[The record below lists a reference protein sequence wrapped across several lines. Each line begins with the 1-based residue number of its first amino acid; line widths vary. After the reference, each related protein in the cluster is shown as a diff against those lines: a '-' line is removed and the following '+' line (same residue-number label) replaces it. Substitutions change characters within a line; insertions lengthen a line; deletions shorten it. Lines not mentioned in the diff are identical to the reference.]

1 MVLNPSGITN
11 VDTSSGSRH
20 NSSMLQK
27 AVPLRRRRSKGTIA
41 GFASSTSSSVQNDPT
56 SHEILHNDLP
66 SMPTSSFGGD
76 SISCSGDG
84 TNQPQH
90 ANDGSQTSGP
100 PRPPPKP
107 CHSARLALLCVQNAA
122 HMGARTQ
129 LNLCPPGKAR
139 DDLLKA
145 LQMKRRKKKSIPP
158 PIRRTL
164 SIGRS
169 PSFSSVGSRIEDNP
183 TPTFD
188 KIMGESGLN
197 EYDQA
202 EDDYLNNPMLHS
214 HDLNSDGEEMQEE
227 SSSGDED
234 SLDVRYDDEDGGNSP
249 NGADGED
256 EEQYH
261 GDKLYSLGHDM
272 PGGQTASSSNKLAF
286 NMRKLKWFD
295 SVTASERA
303 TARQYLR
310 KEFANL
316 RKKDISLLTKHLKK
330 MQRREKRRVE
340 IERGR
345 RNSSDSKTLD
355 TLSDDDDEELLEQ
368 STQALG
374 LSKLPG
380 NMTPSLSA
388 ALVLESLAITPL
400 ESLEGMSKCYEGIVA
415 AGSALLDANDGNA
428 VSGDRIKPSKSEI
441 MSALAPLLITTLE
454 QAAGETIL
462 GLAKLRKLCGT
473 KRYQRRFVQ
482 RIAPSLVRPPNA
494 AMWCLRHRDEMESI
508 LAATEMILDA
518 SFEVFASGWY
528 ERGRT
533 LLADSKRAE
542 TLKAAAMQLKRLS
555 THKYSDRLTK
565 GLSSG
570 LHRRGASSLFLG
582 STTTKDAFTAGTGGK
597 SEVLAEWEVLAVDRQ
612 IRKSIENLFTM
623 DWSRVHLSNVPP
635 RDGESYPN
643 QRTKSR
649 GITGNRP
656 KPAPSEHL
664 QVDTGTTASDL
675 SSPTRQGSSKKMLP
689 VSPGV
694 VTISGGV
701 MSGDGEFDSMFGNPF
716 SANSPTLVVQDVNN
730 AHESKMSD
738 PLSPPNTPKLQDSSV
753 VSTPPRSPP
762 HSNGVGQSGLISPP
776 RQKLGLV
783 TPPLNETPTSGNI
796 ECGRPGLAPAPLSPS
811 NTSRKDSS
819 HQRFSTNPTLPGSQ
833 NTYLRT
839 LTSTAAERKRTV
851 AACRALRAQI
861 ARFEDAFIHLHGR
874 APKGA
879 TERAPLATTYAQ
891 YREWK
896 RAIRAD
902 AASRIQAL
910 SRGARTRSLLMENID
925 PRFKEIVTKR
935 AGRPGRK
942 SVQDLQHLA
951 IPTNITGTAAT
962 SGRSKPLPMNNSGR
976 RDSNDA
982 YYGVEVFY
990 QEPSN
995 GAPNRPA
1002 SDWNSSRDSSSPS
1015 TRTSSRDDDFSWSV
1029 STSGPQH
1036 HYSSRNDSMS
1046 TSSQPSYINMTFAE
1060 LQTRKR
1066 ELKQQLKQYD
1076 MNFFNQHGRMPVKV
1090 EKEPIRHLY
1099 ENYNSLKN
1107 RISATAHERE
1117 GPPITPIIPTTRPTP
1132 PPVTHNYAET
1142 NGNVDNFLPI
1152 ASTSS
1157 SEKTGKWKGSRNSAG
1172 TVTTAGSSSG
1182 GNPINLAGLKTE
1194 KQTLHQMLRSYEKD
1208 FFNLH
1213 SRQVSC
1219 YADIRPV
1226 ASQYRRYKEIKKQIS
1241 ALQETGAVQK

>member
-1 MVLNPSGITN
+1 MVLNASGIAN

-20 NSSMLQK
+20 NVAMLQK
-27 AVPLRRRRSKGTIA
+27 PVPLRRRRSKGTIA
-41 GFASSTSSSVQNDPT
+41 SFTSSTSSSSQNDST
-56 SHEILHNDLP
+56 HEMSHNDLP

-76 SISCSGDG
+76 TASCSGDG

-90 ANDGSQTSGP
+90 ANDVSQSSGP
-100 PRPPPKP
+100 PAPPPKP
-107 CHSARLALLCVQNAA
+107 CHSARLALLCAQNAA

-145 LQMKRRKKKSIPP
+145 LQSKRRKKKSIPP

-169 PSFSSVGSRIEDNP
+169 PSFSSVGSRIEDS
-183 TPTFD
+183 PTFD
-188 KIMGESGLN
+188 RVMGESGLN

-202 EDDYLNNPMLHS
+202 EDDYLNNPVLHS
-214 HDLNSDGEEMQEE
+214 RDLNSDGEERIEE

-234 SLDVRYDDEDGGNSP
+234 SLDVRFDDDDGTDEDDE
-249 NGADGED
+249 EH
-256 EEQYH
+256 YH
-261 GDKLYSLGHDM
+261 GEKLYTLGHDM
-272 PGGQTASSSNKLAF
+272 SGGPGGQGTSNKKTIAF
-286 NMRKLKWFD
+286 NMRKIKWFD
-295 SVTASERA
+295 AVTASERA

-316 RKKDISLLTKHLKK
+316 RKKDISSLNKHLKK

-345 RNSSDSKTLD
+345 RNSLDSKTSD
-355 TLSDDDDEELLEQ
+355 TLSDDDDDDLLEQ
-368 STQALG
+368 STQSLG
-374 LSKLPG
+374 LSKLPS

-388 ALVLESLAITPL
+388 ALVMESLAITPL

-415 AGSALLDANDGNA
+415 AGSALLDANVGDGENNT
-428 VSGDRIKPSKSEI
+428 KPSKSEI

-454 QAAGETIL
+454 QASGETIL
-462 GLAKLRKLCGT
+462 ALAKLRKLCGT

-555 THKYSDRLTK
+555 THQYSDRLTN
-565 GLSSG
+565 GLSSVAQ
-570 LHRRGASSLFLG
+570 RRVSKLFIG
-582 STTTKDAFTAGTGGK
+582 STAAKDVFTAGTSVK
-597 SEVLAEWEVLAVDRQ
+597 TEVLAEWEVLAVDRQ
-612 IRKSIENLFTM
+612 IRQSIENLFTM
-623 DWSRVHLSNVPP
+623 DWSKVQLSNVPP

-643 QRTKSR
+643 QRMKSR

-664 QVDTGTTASDL
+664 QVDTGPTSFSDQSTHHL
-675 SSPTRQGSSKKMLP
+675 SPTRTGPSKNMLP
-689 VSPGV
+689 VSPSPGV
-694 VTISGGV
+694 VTLSSGGV
-701 MSGDGEFDSMFGNPF
+701 ISGDGEFESVFGNSFSVNSLTLAVQDDASNTQESKFSDSM
-716 SANSPTLVVQDVNN
+716 
-730 AHESKMSD
+730 
-738 PLSPPNTPKLQDSSV
+738 SPPNTPKQQENSGIG
-753 VSTPPRSPP
+753 TPPSSPP
-762 HSNGVGQSGLISPP
+762 HSNGRQSGIISSP
-776 RQKLGLV
+776 KKVLGLV
-783 TPPLNETPTSGNI
+783 SPPLNKQPQYIESTGSAPNFPLMSGNV
-796 ECGRPGLAPAPLSPS
+796 EVGRPGFAPAPLSPS
-811 NTSRKDSS
+811 NTSRKESA
-819 HQRFSTNPTLPGSQ
+819 HQRFSANPSIPGNQS
-833 NTYLRT
+833 TYLRT

-879 TERAPLATTYAQ
+879 AERAPLATTYAQ

-910 SRGARTRSLLMENID
+910 FRGSWIRWLLMKNDD
-925 PRFKEIVTKR
+925 PRFKQVVMNR

-942 SVQDLQHLA
+942 SVQDMQHLA
-951 IPTNITGTAAT
+951 IPTNITGVDAAPP
-962 SGRSKPLPMNNSGR
+962 SKPSR
-976 RDSNDA
+976 RDTNDTHS
-982 YYGVEVFY
+982 GFEVYY

-995 GAPNRPA
+995 RRG
-1002 SDWNSSRDSSSPS
+1002 SSTDYSRDSRESSS
-1015 TRTSSRDDDFSWSV
+1015 GSFSRKVSASSDDLSWSLS
-1029 STSGPQH
+1029 STTGPQH
-1036 HYSSRNDSMS
+1036 PHNVLRSDSSIS
-1046 TSSQPSYINMTFAE
+1046 TFHDMTFAE
-1060 LQTRKR
+1060 LQSRKR

-1107 RISATAHERE
+1107 RISAIERE
-1117 GPPITPIIPTTRPTP
+1117 GPRIAPAIPTARPSP
-1132 PPVTHNYAET
+1132 PPTTHNYAET
-1142 NGNVDNFLPI
+1142 NGNGDNFLPI

-1157 SEKTGKWKGSRNSAG
+1157 SEKTGKWKGSRG
-1172 TVTTAGSSSG
+1172 SG
-1182 GNPINLAGLKTE
+1182 GKGSTSGSPPQDLAGLKTE

-1241 ALQETGAVQK
+1241 SLQESTGEKK

>member
-1 MVLNPSGITN
+1 MAYDYSEIRQQQRKNEEDPEKHEHDHEWGN
-11 VDTSSGSRH
+11 V
-20 NSSMLQK
+20 
-27 AVPLRRRRSKGTIA
+27 KGQA
-41 GFASSTSSSVQNDPT
+41 NVSSSSSSLSVERKRHQRLYFRRHRGVTNEYPGTTDT
-56 SHEILHNDLP
+56 GCFHDLLHICSNFLHLFYII
-66 SMPTSSFGGD
+66 FG
-76 SISCSGDG
+76 
-84 TNQPQH
+84 
-90 ANDGSQTSGP
+90 
-100 PRPPPKP
+100 
-107 CHSARLALLCVQNAA
+107 LALLGYSMAIFLNPHASQW
-122 HMGARTQ
+122 Q
-129 LNLCPPGKAR
+129 LWHIFPTILMIWSIF
-139 DDLLKA
+139 LLLA
-145 LQMKRRKKKSIPP
+145 
-158 PIRRTL
+158 
-164 SIGRS
+164 G
-169 PSFSSVGSRIEDNP
+169 
-183 TPTFD
+183 
-188 KIMGESGLN
+188 
-197 EYDQA
+197 
-202 EDDYLNNPMLHS
+202 
-214 HDLNSDGEEMQEE
+214 
-227 SSSGDED
+227 
-234 SLDVRYDDEDGGNSP
+234 
-249 NGADGED
+249 
-256 EEQYH
+256 
-261 GDKLYSLGHDM
+261 SLGIH
-272 PGGQTASSSNKLAF
+272 GLRSLICRRYGLIISAYFGIVLIIWESALVIYFIIEKQSFLEFLRLRETKFYLTEREIGAF
-286 NMRKLKWFD
+286 D
-295 SVTASERA
+295 
-303 TARQYLR
+303 Q
-310 KEFANL
+310 
-316 RKKDISLLTKHLKK
+316 
-330 MQRREKRRVE
+330 
-340 IERGR
+340 
-345 RNSSDSKTLD
+345 NSTSFILIF
-355 TLSDDDDEELLEQ
+355 L
-368 STQALG
+368 
-374 LSKLPG
+374 
-380 NMTPSLSA
+380 
-388 ALVLESLAITPL
+388 ALVLEEVHRYYMLRHLRSEMLTH
-400 ESLEGMSKCYEGIVA
+400 
-415 AGSALLDANDGNA
+415 DNA
-428 VSGDRIKPSKSEI
+428 
-441 MSALAPLLITTLE
+441 
-454 QAAGETIL
+454 TID
-462 GLAKLRKLCGT
+462 T
-473 KRYQRRFVQ
+473 QRRDEARQ
-482 RIAPSLVRPPNA
+482 KNLEIRRWKTTVR
-494 AMWCLRHRDEMESI
+494 
-508 LAATEMILDA
+508 
-518 SFEVFASGWY
+518 
-528 ERGRT
+528 
-533 LLADSKRAE
+533 
-542 TLKAAAMQLKRLS
+542 
-555 THKYSDRLTK
+555 
-565 GLSSG
+565 
-570 LHRRGASSLFLG
+570 
-582 STTTKDAFTAGTGGK
+582 
-597 SEVLAEWEVLAVDRQ
+597 
-612 IRKSIENLFTM
+612 
-623 DWSRVHLSNVPP
+623 
-635 RDGESYPN
+635 
-643 QRTKSR
+643 
-649 GITGNRP
+649 
-656 KPAPSEHL
+656 
-664 QVDTGTTASDL
+664 
-675 SSPTRQGSSKKMLP
+675 
-689 VSPGV
+689 
-694 VTISGGV
+694 
-701 MSGDGEFDSMFGNPF
+701 SGDGGELS
-716 SANSPTLVVQDVNN
+716 TQDYD
-730 AHESKMSD
+730 ESRTFLL
-738 PLSPPNTPKLQDSSV
+738 PC
-753 VSTPPRSPP
+753 
-762 HSNGVGQSGLISPP
+762 NGVGQSGLISPP